1 MRVSHKSF
9 PREFPTRL
17 SPRNVPYKSVSQ
29 CPARVFHD
37 SECPKIV
44 FHKRVLQECLL
55 VVQGCLQECPARV
68 SDKSECPQHVLNA
81 WGGYVALGTCLAR
94 SRLGYEFKARIAALI
109 ALATSLA
116 TPVCLFVC

>member
-1 MRVSHKSF
+1 MEPNAHAPSKTYGRTLLDTLVGHSF
-9 PREFPTRL
+9 GT
-17 SPRNVPYKSVSQ
+17 
-29 CPARVFHD
+29 
-37 SECPKIV
+37 
-44 FHKRVLQECLL
+44 LL
-55 VVQGCLQECPARV
+55 WGTLECPARV